1 MFFAPFGGAGAG
13 GERYVRIA
21 DMHNHNR
28 DEYEKEILSLY
39 KKIKPEIT
47 KRISEFRKIWKEADN
62 DALFT
67 ELSFC
72 LFTPQSSARQ
82 CWKAVNILLEKNLLF
97 DGHWEEIAQEINI
110 VRFRN
115 NKAKYLVEARGRF
128 LCGDGIR
135 ECLDLHADAR
145 ERRNWLARNVKGMGY
160 KEASHFLRNIGLGQ
174 NLAILDRHILKNMKL
189 LGVIDKIPDTI
200 TGKIYLEL
208 EEKLEAYS
216 KEAGIP
222 MEHLDFVLWYKEAG
236 EVFK

>member
-1 MFFAPFGGAGAG
+1 M
-13 GERYVRIA
+13 E
-21 DMHNHNR
+21 NHNR
-28 DEYEKEILSLY
+28 DEYEKEILALY

-47 KRISEFRKIWKEADN
+47 KRISEFRKIWKDADN

-82 CWKAVNILLEKNLLF
+82 CWKAVNILLDKDLLF
-97 DGHWEEIAQEINI
+97 EGGWEDIAAEINI

-128 LCGDGIR
+128 LCGEGIR
-135 ECLDLHADAR
+135 ECLDLNSGSKDKR
-145 ERRNWLARNVKGMGY
+145 EWLVRNVKGMGY

-174 NLAILDRHILKNMKL
+174 ELAILDRHILKNMKL
-189 LGVIDKIPDTI
+189 LGVIEKIPDSI
-200 TGKIYLEL
+200 TGKVYLDL
-208 EEKLEAYS
+208 ENKLEAYS
-216 KEAGIP
+216 KDAGIP
-222 MEHLDFVLWYKEAG
+222 MEHLDFVLWYREAG